1 MPATTNEYTMPVRT
15 SGVLSIWNAFR
26 IMHGMTRYTMMTD
39 STRLSSGL
47 NSPTRTTRYPISKIR
62 NNCAIFSAHDKTGAP
77 ITGTSTK
84 DVDSTDATVAVAEML
99 DGKTAY
105 ARGAKLTGTMPN
117 NGAVAGKITQKD
129 GKYTIPM
136 GFHDGSGSAE
146 IDETEQAKLV
156 PANIREGVTILG
168 VVGSMSSSE
177 GMKPQAKSVAPT
189 FEQQTVLPDSDYN
202 CLSQVTVNAIPATY
216 VDNAAGGQTLTVGG

>member
-1 MPATTNEYTMPVRT
+1 MANQYVNKVIIGKEVKLDLT
-15 SGVLSIWNAFR
+15 A
-26 IMHGMTRYTMMTD
+26 D
-39 STRLSSGL
+39 SVTPDKLAKGI
-47 NSPTRTTRYPISKIR
+47 T
-62 NNCAIFSAHDKTGAP
+62 AHDKTGAP

-136 GFHDGSGSAE
+136 GFHDGSGTVQISA
-146 IDETEQAKLV
+146 TEQAKLI
-156 PANIREGVTILG
+156 AKNIREGITILG
-168 VVGSMSSSE
+168 VKGTMSGNE
-177 GMKPQAKSVAPT
+177 GMKPQAKTVTPTFSQQVVAP
-189 FEQQTVLPDSDYN
+189 DASYN
-202 CLSQVTVNAIPATY
+202 CLSQVTVGAIPVAY
-216 VDNAAGGQTLTVGG
+216 VDNAAGGQTLTIGA

>member
-1 MPATTNEYTMPVRT
+1 MANKYVNKVIIGKEVMLDLT
-15 SGVLSIWNAFR
+15 A
-26 IMHGMTRYTMMTD
+26 D
-39 STRLSSGL
+39 SVTPDKLAKGI
-47 NSPTRTTRYPISKIR
+47 T
-62 NNCAIFSAHDKTGAP
+62 AHDKTGAP

-84 DVDSTDATVAVAEML
+84 DVDSTDATAAVAEVL
-99 DGKTAY
+99 DGKTFY
-105 ARGAKLTGTMPN
+105 ARGAKMTGTMPN
-117 NGAVAGKITQKD
+117 NGAVEGKITQKD

-136 GFHDGSGSAE
+136 GFHDGSGSAA

-168 VVGSMSSSE
+168 VEGAMSSSE
-177 GMKPQAKSVAPT
+177 GMKPQAKTVTPT

-202 CLSQVTVNAIPATY
+202 CLSQVTVAAIPATY

>member
-1 MPATTNEYTMPVRT
+1 MANKYVNKVIIGKEVKLDLT
-15 SGVLSIWNAFR
+15 A
-26 IMHGMTRYTMMTD
+26 D
-39 STRLSSGL
+39 SVTPDKLAKGI
-47 NSPTRTTRYPISKIR
+47 T
-62 NNCAIFSAHDKTGAP
+62 AHDKTGAP

-84 DVDSTDATVAVAEML
+84 DVDSTDATAAVAEVL
-99 DGKTAY
+99 DGKTFY
-105 ARGAKLTGTMPN
+105 ARGAKMTGTMPN

-136 GFHDGSGSAE
+136 GFHDGSGTVQINAT
-146 IDETEQAKLV
+146 DETEQAKLV

-168 VVGSMSSSE
+168 VEGSMSSSE
-177 GMKPQAKSVAPT
+177 GMKPQAKSVTPT

-202 CLSQVTVNAIPATY
+202 CLSQVTVAAIPTNY

>member
-1 MPATTNEYTMPVRT
+1 
-15 SGVLSIWNAFR
+15 
-26 IMHGMTRYTMMTD
+26 
-39 STRLSSGL
+39 
-47 NSPTRTTRYPISKIR
+47 
-62 NNCAIFSAHDKTGAP
+62 
-77 ITGTSTK
+77 
-84 DVDSTDATVAVAEML
+84 ML
-99 DGKTAY
+99 KGKTAY

-168 VVGSMSSSE
+168 VEGSMSSSE

-189 FEQQTVLPDSDYN
+189 FEQQTVLPDGDYN